1 MLYIIGLGLN
11 EKGISQEGLRAVKKC
26 KKVYLE
32 NYTVDFP
39 YSLEALKNEIKK
51 KIVCADREFVESL
64 GIVDEARRLDVAFN
78 TYFFDSRSKRL

>member
-11 EKGISQEGLRAVKKC
+11 FDGISKFGLGVVKKC

-39 YSLEALKNEIKK
+39 YN
-51 KIVCADREFVESL
+51 L
-64 GIVDEARRLDVAFN
+64 GH
-78 TYFFDSRSKRL
+78 